1 MGPFS
6 RFALAT
12 LSAQSK
18 GRKTKHTRR
27 YYMAEAL
34 NSPEVIGPVGNN
46 PFSNMQQRFGRL
58 PPKNKIALLVGV
70 PLLIAMLVSMLM
82 WANTKSYRVLF
93 SGLNDQDGGAIVEA
107 LTQMKVPYEFNT
119 NGTSILVPSDK
130 VYDTRLALA
139 SQGLPKGSVSGF
151 EAMDNQKLGITQ
163 FQEQVNYQR
172 ALEGELVR
180 SIQSIS
186 AVQSARVHLAIPKP
200 SIFIREKQTPSAS
213 IVLNLFG
220 SRTLSE
226 PQINGIVHLVASS
239 LPGMLPEDVSIVDQT
254 GRLLTAKAQMEAG
267 LNPTQLAYTAQVE
280 QSLSSRI
287 IDILSPVFG
296 SNNVRATVTADMDFS
311 TSERTDEI
319 FKPNGDNTQA
329 TIRSQQISESR
340 DGNGAENP
348 QGIPGVMA
356 NTPPGEAAAN
366 IGQNPQQALGN
377 NANNINAAN
386 ASSRKDST
394 VNYEVD
400 KTVQYT
406 KSQVGKLER
415 LSAAVVVNYKTI
427 TDPKGVSRE
436 VPLTPEEI
444 TQLDAL
450 VKQAIGFNEAR
461 GDAVNVVNQAFT
473 KIEETD
479 IPMWAQ
485 QETMDIAKSLGMP
498 LGIALVAAILVFGV
512 FRPLLKPADIDA
524 YDGPELLPGQKR
536 TPLLT
541 NQVGGDNDM
550 ELLEQ
555 LQREGT
561 LPGASRQ
568 EKLERLRQL
577 AKEHPQVVAS
587 IVKNWVNGETGNA

>member
-1 MGPFS
+1 
-6 RFALAT
+6 
-12 LSAQSK
+12 
-18 GRKTKHTRR
+18 
-27 YYMAEAL
+27 MAEAL
-34 NSPEVIGPVGNN
+34 GSPEVIGPVGNN
-46 PFSNMQQRFGRL
+46 PITNMQQRFARL
-58 PPKNKIALLVGV
+58 PQKNKMGILIGV
-70 PLLIAMLVSMLM
+70 PLLIAVLASLLM
-82 WANTKSYRVLF
+82 WANQTSYRVLF

-119 NGTSILVPSDK
+119 AGTSILVPSDK

-239 LPGMLPEDVSIVDQT
+239 LPSMNPEDVSIVDQS
-254 GRLLTAKAQMEAG
+254 GRLLTGKSQLESG
-267 LNPTQLAYTAQVE
+267 LNPTQLAYTNQIE
-280 QSLSSRI
+280 QSLTSRI
-287 IDILSPVFG
+287 IDILTPVFG
-296 SNNVRATVTADMDFS
+296 SENVRATVTANMDYS

-319 FKPNGDNTQA
+319 YKPNGDTTQA
-329 TIRSQQISESR
+329 TIRSQQISESN
-340 DGNGAENP
+340 DGATNNP

-366 IGQNPQQALGN
+366 IGQNPQQAL
-377 NANNINAAN
+377 ANGNAAPAQTN
-386 ASSRKDST
+386 NSMRKDST

-400 KTVQYT
+400 KSVQYT
-406 KSQVGKLER
+406 KSQVGKIER
-415 LSAAVVVNYKTI
+415 LSAAVVVNFKTI
-427 TDPKGVSRE
+427 TDPKGATRQ

-444 TQLDAL
+444 TQLDNL
-450 VKQAIGFNEAR
+450 VKQAIGFDEQR

-473 KIEETD
+473 KAEEST
-479 IPMWAQ
+479 IPLWAQ
-485 QETMDIAKSLGMP
+485 QDTVDLAKSLGMP
-498 LGIALVAAILVFGV
+498 IGIALVAAILVFGI
-512 FRPLLKPADIDA
+512 FRPMMRPAETDMFV
-524 YDGPELLPGQKR
+524 DGPELLPGQR
-536 TPLLT
+536 TPLLA
-541 NQVGGDNDM
+541 NQVGGESDV

-555 LQREGT
+555 LQREGS
-561 LPGASRQ
+561 LPGMNRQ
-568 EKLERLRQL
+568 QKLEKLREL
-577 AKEHPQVVAS
+577 AREHPQIVAN
-587 IVKNWVNGETGNA
+587 IVKNWVNGETHNA

>member
-1 MGPFS
+1 
-6 RFALAT
+6 
-12 LSAQSK
+12 
-18 GRKTKHTRR
+18 
-27 YYMAEAL
+27 MAEVL
-34 NSPEVIGPVGNN
+34 SSPEVIGPVGNN
-46 PFSNMQQRFGRL
+46 PITNMQQRFARL
-58 PPKNKIALLVGV
+58 PQKNKIGILVGV
-70 PLLIAMLVSMLM
+70 PLLIAMLASLLM
-82 WANTKSYRVLF
+82 WANQTSYRVLF

-119 NGTSILVPSDK
+119 AGTAILVPSDK

-139 SQGLPKGSVSGF
+139 SQGLPKGTVSGF

-239 LPGMLPEDVSIVDQT
+239 LPSMNPEDVSIVDQS
-254 GRLLTAKAQMEAG
+254 GRLLTGKTQLESG
-267 LNPTQLAYTAQVE
+267 LNPTQLAYTNQIE
-280 QSLSSRI
+280 QSLTSRI
-287 IDILSPVFG
+287 VDILTPVFG
-296 SNNVRATVTADMDFS
+296 SENVRATVTANMDYS

-319 FKPNGDNTQA
+319 YKPNGDATQA
-329 TIRSQQISESR
+329 TIRSQQISESN
-340 DGNGAENP
+340 DGTSSNP
-348 QGIPGVMA
+348 QGVPGVMA
-356 NTPPGEAAAN
+356 NTPPGGAAAN
-366 IGQNPQQALGN
+366 IGQNPQQALANGN
-377 NANNINAAN
+377 TAPAQTNN
-386 ASSRKDST
+386 SSRKDST

-400 KTVQYT
+400 KSIQYT
-406 KSQVGKLER
+406 KAQVGKIER
-415 LSAAVVVNYKTI
+415 LSAAVVVNFKTI
-427 TDPKGVSRE
+427 TDPKGETRQ

-444 TQLDAL
+444 TQLDNL
-450 VKQAIGFNEAR
+450 VKQAIGFDEKR

-473 KIEETD
+473 KVEEET

-485 QETMDIAKSLGMP
+485 QETMDLAKSLGLP
-498 LGIALVAAILVFGV
+498 IGIALIAAILVFGV
-512 FRPLLKPADIDA
+512 FRPMMKPAEINA
-524 YDGPELLPGQKR
+524 YDDGPELLPGQR
-536 TPLLT
+536 TPLLASR
-541 NQVGGDNDM
+541 VGDDNDV

-561 LPGASRQ
+561 LPGMNRQ
-568 EKLERLRQL
+568 EKLEKLREL
-577 AKEHPQVVAS
+577 AKEHPQIVAN
-587 IVKNWVNGETGNA
+587 IVKNWVNGETQNA

>member
-1 MGPFS
+1 
-6 RFALAT
+6 
-12 LSAQSK
+12 
-18 GRKTKHTRR
+18 
-27 YYMAEAL
+27 MAEVL

-46 PFSNMQQRFGRL
+46 PITNMQQRFARL
-58 PPKNKIALLVGV
+58 PQKNKMGILIGV
-70 PLLIAMLVSMLM
+70 PLLIAVLASLLM
-82 WANTKSYRVLF
+82 WANQTSYRVLF

-107 LTQMKVPYEFNT
+107 LTQMKVPYQFNT
-119 NGTSILVPSDK
+119 AGTSILVPSNK

-239 LPGMLPEDVSIVDQT
+239 LPSMNPEDVSIVDQS
-254 GRLLTAKAQMEAG
+254 GRLLTGKSQLESG
-267 LNPTQLAYTAQVE
+267 LNPTQLAYTNQIE

-287 IDILSPVFG
+287 IDILTPVFG
-296 SNNVRATVTADMDFS
+296 SENVRATVTANMDYS

-319 FKPNGDNTQA
+319 YKPNGDTTQS
-329 TIRSQQISESR
+329 TIRSQQISESN
-340 DGNGAENP
+340 DGASSNP
-348 QGIPGVMA
+348 QGVPGVMA

-366 IGQNPQQALGN
+366 IGQNPQQALANG
-377 NANNINAAN
+377 ANNTPAQTNN
-386 ASSRKDST
+386 SSRKDST

-400 KTVQYT
+400 KSVQYT
-406 KSQVGKLER
+406 KSQVGKIQR
-415 LSAAVVVNYKTI
+415 LSAAVVVNFKTI
-427 TDPKGVSRE
+427 TDPKGETRQ

-444 TQLDAL
+444 TQLDNL
-450 VKQAIGFNEAR
+450 VKQAIGFDEQR

-473 KIEETD
+473 KVEEST

-485 QETMDIAKSLGMP
+485 QETMDLAKSLGMP
-498 LGIALVAAILVFGV
+498 IGIALVAAILVFGI
-512 FRPLLKPADIDA
+512 FRPMMKPAETDMFV
-524 YDGPELLPGQKR
+524 DGPELLPGQR
-536 TPLLT
+536 TPLLA
-541 NQVGGDNDM
+541 NQVGGESDV

-555 LQREGT
+555 LQREGS
-561 LPGASRQ
+561 LPGMNRQ
-568 EKLERLRQL
+568 QKLEKLREL
-577 AKEHPQVVAS
+577 AREHPQIVAN
-587 IVKNWVNGETGNA
+587 IVKNWVNGETQNA

>member
-1 MGPFS
+1 
-6 RFALAT
+6 
-12 LSAQSK
+12 
-18 GRKTKHTRR
+18 
-27 YYMAEAL
+27 MAEAL
-34 NSPEVIGPVGNN
+34 NSPEVVGPIGNN
-46 PFSNMQQRFGRL
+46 PITNMQQRFKQL
-58 PPKNKIALLVGV
+58 PQKNKLGILIGI
-70 PLLIAMLVSMLM
+70 PLLIAVLASLLM
-82 WANTKSYRVLF
+82 WANQTSYRVLF

-119 NGTSILVPSDK
+119 AGTSILVPSDK

-151 EAMDNQKLGITQ
+151 EAMDSQKLGITQ
-163 FQEQVNYQR
+163 FQEQINYQR

-239 LPGMLPEDVSIVDQT
+239 LPNMNPEDVSIVDQS
-254 GRLLTAKAQMEAG
+254 GRLLTGKTQLESG
-267 LNPTQLAYTAQVE
+267 LNPSQLAYTNQIE
-280 QSLSSRI
+280 QSLTSRI
-287 IDILSPVFG
+287 VDILTPVFG
-296 SNNVRATVTADMDFS
+296 SNNIRATVTANMDYS

-319 FKPNGDNTQA
+319 YKPNGDNTQA
-329 TIRSQQISESR
+329 TIRSQQISESN
-340 DGNGAENP
+340 DGTGKNP
-348 QGIPGVMA
+348 QGVPGVMA

-366 IGQNPQQALGN
+366 IGQNPQEAL
-377 NANNINAAN
+377 ANRDKATQDQTNS
-386 ASSRKDST
+386 SSRKDST

-400 KTVQYT
+400 KSVQYT
-406 KSQVGKLER
+406 KSQVGKIER
-415 LSAAVVVNYKTI
+415 LSAAVVVNFKTI
-427 TDPKGVSRE
+427 TDPKGETRQ

-444 TQLDAL
+444 TQLDTL
-450 VKQAIGFNEAR
+450 VKQAIGFNEER

-473 KIEETD
+473 QVEEES
-479 IPMWAQ
+479 IPIWAQ
-485 QETMDIAKSLGMP
+485 QETIDLAKSLGMP
-498 LGIALVAAILVFGV
+498 IAIALIAAILVFGI
-512 FRPLLKPADIDA
+512 FRPMMRPVEPGLFQ
-524 YDGPELLPGQKR
+524 DGPELLPGQR

-541 NQVGGDNDM
+541 NQVGGESDI

-561 LPGASRQ
+561 LPGMNRQ
-568 EKLERLRQL
+568 EKLEKLRNL
-577 AKEHPQVVAS
+577 AKEHPQIVAS
-587 IVKNWVNGETGNA
+587 IVKNWISGEANQA

>member
-1 MGPFS
+1 M
-6 RFALAT
+6 
-12 LSAQSK
+12 
-18 GRKTKHTRR
+18 
-27 YYMAEAL
+27 
-34 NSPEVIGPVGNN
+34 
-46 PFSNMQQRFGRL
+46 
-58 PPKNKIALLVGV
+58 VGV
-70 PLLIAMLVSMLM
+70 PLLIAMLASLLM
-82 WANTKSYRVLF
+82 WANQTSYRVLF

-119 NGTSILVPSDK
+119 AGTAILVPSDK

-139 SQGLPKGSVSGF
+139 SQGLPKGTVSGF

-239 LPGMLPEDVSIVDQT
+239 LPSMNPEDVSIVDQS
-254 GRLLTAKAQMEAG
+254 GRLLTGKTQLESG
-267 LNPTQLAYTAQVE
+267 LNPTQLAYTNQIE
-280 QSLSSRI
+280 QSLTSRI
-287 IDILSPVFG
+287 VDILTPVFG
-296 SNNVRATVTADMDFS
+296 SENVRATVTANMDYS

-319 FKPNGDNTQA
+319 YKPNGDTTQA
-329 TIRSQQISESR
+329 TIRSQQISESN
-340 DGNGAENP
+340 DGTSSNP
-348 QGIPGVMA
+348 QGVPGVMA
-356 NTPPGEAAAN
+356 NTPPGAAAAN
-366 IGQNPQQALGN
+366 IGQNPQQALANGN
-377 NANNINAAN
+377 TAPAQTNN
-386 ASSRKDST
+386 SSRKDST

-400 KTVQYT
+400 KSVQYT
-406 KSQVGKLER
+406 KAQVGKIER
-415 LSAAVVVNYKTI
+415 LSAAVVVNFKTI
-427 TDPKGVSRE
+427 TDPKGETRQ

-444 TQLDAL
+444 TQLDNL
-450 VKQAIGFNEAR
+450 VKQAIGFDEKR

-473 KIEETD
+473 KVEEET

-485 QETMDIAKSLGMP
+485 QETMDLAKSLGLP
-498 LGIALVAAILVFGV
+498 IGIALIAAILVFGV
-512 FRPLLKPADIDA
+512 FRPMMKPADMSA
-524 YDGPELLPGQKR
+524 YDDGPELLPGQR
-536 TPLLT
+536 TPLLA
-541 NQVGGDNDM
+541 NRVGDDNDV

-561 LPGASRQ
+561 LPGMNRQ
-568 EKLERLRQL
+568 EKLEKLREL
-577 AKEHPQVVAS
+577 AKEHPQIVAN
-587 IVKNWVNGETGNA
+587 IVKNWVNGETQNA

>member
-1 MGPFS
+1 
-6 RFALAT
+6 
-12 LSAQSK
+12 
-18 GRKTKHTRR
+18 
-27 YYMAEAL
+27 MAEVL
-34 NSPEVIGPVGNN
+34 SSPEVIGPVGNN
-46 PFSNMQQRFGRL
+46 PITNMQQRFARL
-58 PPKNKIALLVGV
+58 PQKNKIGILVGV
-70 PLLIAMLVSMLM
+70 PLLIAMLASLLM
-82 WANTKSYRVLF
+82 WANQTSYRVLF

-119 NGTSILVPSDK
+119 AGTAILVPSDK

-139 SQGLPKGSVSGF
+139 SQGLPKGTVSGF

-239 LPGMLPEDVSIVDQT
+239 LPSMNPEDVSIVDQS
-254 GRLLTAKAQMEAG
+254 GRLLTGKTQLESG
-267 LNPTQLAYTAQVE
+267 LNPTQLAYTNQIE
-280 QSLSSRI
+280 QSLTSRI
-287 IDILSPVFG
+287 VDILTPVFG
-296 SNNVRATVTADMDFS
+296 SENVRATVTANMDYS

-319 FKPNGDNTQA
+319 YKPNGDATQA
-329 TIRSQQISESR
+329 TIRSQQISESN
-340 DGNGAENP
+340 DGTSSNP
-348 QGIPGVMA
+348 QGVPGVMA
-356 NTPPGEAAAN
+356 NTPPGAAAAN
-366 IGQNPQQALGN
+366 IGQNPQQALANGN
-377 NANNINAAN
+377 TAPAQTNN
-386 ASSRKDST
+386 SSRKDST

-400 KTVQYT
+400 KSIQYT
-406 KSQVGKLER
+406 KAQVGKIER
-415 LSAAVVVNYKTI
+415 LSAAVVVNFKTI
-427 TDPKGVSRE
+427 TDPKGETRQ

-444 TQLDAL
+444 TQLDNL
-450 VKQAIGFNEAR
+450 VKQAIGFDEKR

-473 KIEETD
+473 KVEEET

-485 QETMDIAKSLGMP
+485 QETMDLAKSLGLP
-498 LGIALVAAILVFGV
+498 IGIALIAAILVFGV
-512 FRPLLKPADIDA
+512 FRPMMKPAEINA
-524 YDGPELLPGQKR
+524 YDDGPELLPGQR
-536 TPLLT
+536 TPLLASR
-541 NQVGGDNDM
+541 VGDDNDV

-561 LPGASRQ
+561 LPGMNRQ
-568 EKLERLRQL
+568 EKLEKLREL
-577 AKEHPQVVAS
+577 AKEHPQIVAN
-587 IVKNWVNGETGNA
+587 IVKNWVNGETQNA